1 MKILIINEYFAPVGG
16 TEQYLLPLCRKLEG
30 MGHEI
35 AVAYG
40 METGREELVENRK
53 NYFIPNTLSLH
64 SGRNQVG
71 LKKLEAVVRSENPD
85 LIYIHQVHNPYAIK
99 ILTKDKPCVR
109 YFHGYKI
116 GCPAGHRSLLKSD
129 TLCEDPV
136 AYRCIVRAYTERC
149 MPRNIFKSNRLV
161 RLSFA
166 NLKANMQ
173 IKRFIVASK
182 YMRQMLA
189 NNGLPEERIEVIP
202 YYTDLPSLSK
212 ETRETKSPSNI
223 LFFGRLVQP
232 KGLQYLI
239 KALEHIDGP
248 WKCFI
253 IGEGPELK
261 TIQDLTRKLQISEN
275 IQFTGWQPH
284 SGLSKYYRQ
293 ARVVV
298 VPSVWPE
305 PFCIVG
311 IEAMSYGKP
320 VVAFDVGGISD
331 WLEDSHTGFLVP
343 RLDVMELAR
352 KIEMLLKDKELAEKF
367 GKQGRLNVENR
378 FTKDIHLKK
387 LMQVF
392 ESVREKDFS

>member
-1 MKILIINEYFAPVGG
+1 MKILNVNEYFAPVGG
-16 TEQYLLPLCRKLEG
+16 TEQYLLPLCRELEE

-35 AVAYG
+35 VVVYG
-40 METGREELVENRK
+40 METGREELLENRR
-53 NYFIPNTLSLH
+53 NHFIPNTLSLH
-64 SGRNQVG
+64 SGRNPVG
-71 LKKLEAVVRSENPD
+71 LKRLATVVRDENPD

-99 ILTKDKPCVR
+99 ILTQDKTCVR
-109 YFHGYKI
+109 YFHGFKI
-116 GCPAGHRSLLKSD
+116 GCPAGHRTLFKSD
-129 TLCEDPV
+129 TICEDPV
-136 AYRCIVRAYTERC
+136 AYRCLVRAYTERC
-149 MPRNIFKSNRLV
+149 MPRNVFKSNRLI

-173 IKRFIVASK
+173 IKRFIVASQ

-202 YYTDLPSLSK
+202 YYTDLPSLSGDI
-212 ETRETKSPSNI
+212 RETKSPPHI

-232 KGLQYLI
+232 KGLQYLV
-239 KALEHIDGP
+239 KALEHVDGP
-248 WKCFI
+248 WKCII

-261 TIQDLTRKLQISEN
+261 TIQNLARELQIFDK
-275 IQFTGWQPH
+275 IQFTGWQSH
-284 SGLSKYYRQ
+284 SELGKYYRQ

-331 WLEDSHTGFLVP
+331 WLEDSQTGFLVP
-343 RLDVMELAR
+343 RQDVMGLAQ
-352 KIEMLLKDKELAEKF
+352 KIEILLKDKELAEKF
-367 GKQGRLNVENR
+367 GKQGRVNAENR

-392 ESVREKDFS
+392 ESILS